1 MYKTIVKL
9 ECPSC
14 GYPAQA
20 IIQQNSMKFLLFV
33 CPDCQS
39 NVVYYDHKLD
49 IISDEMV
56 NKLFQRNKL
65 VECGNFTNTE
75 NPPINCQSL
84 TPDDIVNLKIAIE
97 TSKSIEEFIKN
108 I

>member
-1 MYKTIVKL
+1 MPKTIVKL

-20 IIQQNSMKFLLFV
+20 IIQQNTMKFLLFV

-39 NVVYYDHKLD
+39 NVVYYKHRLD

-56 NKLFQRNKL
+56 NKLIQRNKL
-65 VECGNFTNTE
+65 IECGNFTHTE
-75 NPPINCQSL
+75 TPPPNCHSL
-84 TPDDIVNLKIAIE
+84 TSDDILDLKIVIE
-97 TSKSIEEFIKN
+97 TSKTIEEFIRN